1 MHNDALSDYLFT
13 IGRVKLLSADEEIT
27 LGHAVQRMIHIRGTI
42 PEDQWDKR
50 QKRQVRIG
58 ERAKAKMVECNLRL
72 VVSVAKK
79 YLHIAY
85 NLDIEDLIQEG
96 NLGLIRAVE
105 KFDPERG
112 YKFSTYSYWWIRQ
125 AIGRAIGVHGRIIRL
140 PLNAS
145 TQLKAAR
152 TFILDY
158 YNEHGKKPT
167 IEEIAKHC
175 DTHPETMKAYLA
187 HINDARSLDGKVHDG
202 EDGSSLVDLIADP
215 QSLDDMNETM
225 KMDNDDA
232 SAMLNYVEMLNSR
245 QKSVV
250 QMRFGL
256 IDGAEHSLKEVGNVH
271 GVSREMIRQDERRA
285 LKRLRLM
292 MNKDSRLGKIYA

>member
-1 MHNDALSDYLFT
+1 
-13 IGRVKLLSADEEIT
+13 
-27 LGHAVQRMIHIRGTI
+27 
-42 PEDQWDKR
+42 
-50 QKRQVRIG
+50 
-58 ERAKAKMVECNLRL
+58 
-72 VVSVAKK
+72 
-79 YLHIAY
+79 
-85 NLDIEDLIQEG
+85 QEG

-140 PLNAS
+140 PLNAT

-158 YNEHGKKPT
+158 YNEHGSKPT
-167 IEEIAKHC
+167 IEQIAKHC
-175 DTHPETMKAYLA
+175 DTHPETMKAYMT
-187 HINDARSLDGKVHDG
+187 HIHDARSLDGKVHDG
-202 EDGSSLVDLIADP
+202 EENGSSLVDLIADP
-215 QSLDDMNETM
+215 VSLDEWDEPM
-225 KMDNDDA
+225 KMDGDDSA
-232 SAMLNYVEMLNSR
+232 AMLNYVDMLNAR

-256 IDGAEHSLKEVGNVH
+256 VDGTEHSLKEVGNAH
-271 GVSREMIRQDERRA
+271 GVSRESIRQDERRA